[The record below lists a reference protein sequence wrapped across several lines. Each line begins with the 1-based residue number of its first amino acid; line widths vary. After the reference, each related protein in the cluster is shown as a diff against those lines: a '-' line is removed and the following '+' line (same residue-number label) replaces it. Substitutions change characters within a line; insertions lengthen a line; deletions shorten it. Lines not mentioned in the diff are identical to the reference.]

1 MYIQCLHAKQFMHID
16 GNHKLIRWRIVICGG
31 IDGFSRLPVFICA
44 SDNNRASTVLQCFM
58 DGVQSFGLPSRVRCD
73 RGGENVTMS
82 QFMLAHPDHGPGHG
96 SCITGRSVHNQ

>member
-1 MYIQCLHAKQFMHID
+1 M
-16 GNHKLIRWRIVICGG
+16 
-31 IDGFSRLPVFICA
+31 
-44 SDNNRASTVLQCFM
+44 LQCFM

-96 SCITGRSVHNQ
+96 SCITGRSVHNQRIERFWRDFLLGVFLCITTCSTTWKIREF